1 MKDAS
6 VAILK
11 DKLRVLER
19 VLGWEFGDQSECCGL
34 TNSQR
39 TVLIEV
45 GGKGRVSLVDLVQSL
60 GLDASTL
67 SRTINGLVNIGLVR
81 REIKAEDRRYIT
93 LTLTPQGEGT
103 FRRIENLVD
112 GYLRKA
118 LGTIPAAKH
127 RGIVES
133 LGLLADAL
141 RRMGKRGESCALNY
155 PGNGTEADHARE
167 KKGKG

>member
-1 MKDAS
+1 MKGEPVS
-6 VAILK
+6 IMK
-11 DKLRVLER
+11 DKLRLLER
-19 VLGWEFGDQSECCGL
+19 ILGWEFGDQSECCGL

-39 TVLIEV
+39 TVIIEV
-45 GGKGRVSLVDLVQSL
+45 GGKGRASLVDLVQSL

-93 LTLTPQGEGT
+93 LTLTPQGEET

-112 GYLRKA
+112 GYFRKA

-127 RGIVES
+127 KGIVES

-141 RRMGKRGESCALNY
+141 RKMRKRGEPCGLNCRENS
-155 PGNGTEADHARE
+155 PEADHARDRT
-167 KKGKG
+167 GRR